1 MKRPLRRTSTLCE
14 SVQRHL
20 DAYALAASAAG
31 VSVLALAQ
39 PAQAKIVYTPA
50 NEVVPQ
56 CSRQS
61 NLCLKL
67 DLNHDHIVDFTIPWF
82 YDSKSAALSIIPA
95 KNEPNNRI
103 WGTVSPGVCSSTDQ
117 HKFYV
122 ASALNSGVSI
132 GPNSFKLQAK
142 HYAMWGVGHGG
153 STCEWGQ
160 WRSLKNKYVGL
171 KFHVKGN
178 VHYGWARLSSVKS
191 GWKLTGYAY
200 ETVAN
205 KPIITGQT
213 KGPDVITLKPGS
225 IGRLALGSSGLIH
238 SGIVRRR

>member
-1 MKRPLRRTSTLCE
+1 MKQSTRKPSTLCE

-31 VSVLALAQ
+31 VGVLALAQ
-39 PAQAKIVYTPA
+39 PAQAKIVYTSA
-50 NEVVPQ
+50 NEVVLQ

-67 DLNHDHIVDFTIPWF
+67 DVNHDHIVDFTIPWF
-82 YDSKSAALSIIPA
+82 QSSKGADLSIIPS

-103 WGTVSPGVCSSTDQ
+103 WGTVSPGVCSNTDQ
-117 HKFYV
+117 HRFYV

-132 GPNSFKLQAK
+132 GPNSFKLQAQ
-142 HYAMWGVGHGG
+142 HYAMWGFGEGG
-153 STCEWGQ
+153 STCEWGE
-160 WRSLKNKYVGL
+160 WRGVKNKYLGL
-171 KFHVKGN
+171 EFNVKGHA
-178 VHYGWARLSSVKS
+178 HYGWARLSSVKN

-205 KPIITGQT
+205 KPIMTGKI
-213 KGPDVITLKPGS
+213 KGPDAIAFQPGS
-225 IGRLALGSSGLIH
+225 IGRLARGAAGS
-238 SGIVRRR
+238 RTK